1 MDSELPTHTSP
12 GAGGADAGL
21 PPLDPIGPYT
31 LLRLLGEGGMGA
43 VYLAEQKTPVERHV
57 ALKVI
62 KLGMD
67 TREVVARFEA
77 ERQALAVMDHP
88 GIAHVF
94 DGGATD
100 AGRPFFAMEFV
111 EGEPIT
117 RFCDR
122 HNLTVHERVTLF
134 IDVCRAVQHA
144 HQKGIVHRDLKP
156 SNVLVTLQD
165 GRAAS
170 KIIDFGI
177 AKAIEKPLTN
187 RTFATGFGHFVGTP
201 AYMSPEQLG
210 LTGQDVDTRADIYSL
225 GVLLYELL
233 AGARPFESREI
244 DTGLNL
250 IEAIRNEEPA
260 RPSSRLIGMAAD
272 TQKWIAQSRKTDAPS
287 LRGVLERDLD
297 WIVLKAIEK
306 DRSRRYD
313 TANTLAGDLQRYL
326 NNEPVSARPPSR
338 SYRMR
343 KFVARHRFGVSAGA
357 AMLVLIVTSAGVI
370 LAQSVRVARERD
382 RAATEAAKA
391 LSINEFLQQMLASA
405 NPIGT
410 GSRTVTVVEAL
421 SAAERRLDGTLGSQ
435 PEVAAAVRRTLA
447 ETYLGLGEFDRAEK
461 ILTTAVNMNRAANRT
476 RELVADLA
484 QLADT
489 LRAHYKRE
497 EALRVVGEALE
508 LGRRSGAVPEQMA
521 MIKFIKAE
529 TLRENGEPDAALP
542 LAMEALEER
551 RKIFG
556 ADSYEV
562 GGGYQQLGNIAVQKG
577 DLPRAQQLYQQA
589 VDLFRKARGPQNYS
603 TVLAM
608 NDLATTYIASNEFEK
623 ALGTL
628 EEVVKIQRLT
638 LGDAHPDLATSLEN
652 LANVLYRLNRQPE
665 AIAKLEEVLAVRRRA
680 FGDESMPVARTMFN
694 LGQVY
699 TSTKDLEKADRTM
712 PEGVARLEHAL
723 GAKHPDMITA
733 YRGFAILRE
742 AQGRYAEAVT
752 LARTSLAL
760 AIDTVGPDNPSTATS
775 HFRLG
780 RALMLQKQYAEAE
793 QHLIRARDIRAKV
806 AGPDA
811 PATQDANRELVRLYE
826 AWGKPQET
834 KAPSGGASL
843 LR

>member
-12 GAGGADAGL
+12 GACDADACA

-31 LLRLLGEGGMGA
+31 PVRLLGEGGMGA
-43 VYLAEQKTPVERHV
+43 VYLAKQETPVERHV

-94 DGGATD
+94 DGGITD

-122 HNLTVHERVTLF
+122 HNLTVDERVTLF

-156 SNVLVTLQD
+156 SNVLVTRQD

-177 AKAIEKPLTN
+177 AKAIEKPLTD
-187 RTFATGFGHFVGTP
+187 RTFATGFGQFVGTP

-210 LTGQDVDTRADIYSL
+210 LTGQDIDTRADIYSL

-233 AGARPFESREI
+233 AGVRPFESREI
-244 DTGLNL
+244 NTGLNL
-250 IEAIRNEEPA
+250 IEAIRNEEA
-260 RPSSRLIGMAAD
+260 VRPSSRLTAMAAD
-272 TQKWIAQSRKTDAPS
+272 TQKWIAQSRKTDAAS

-297 WIVLKAIEK
+297 WIVLKAIET

-326 NNEPVSARPPSR
+326 NTEPVSARPPSR
-338 SYRMR
+338 SYRLR
-343 KFVARHRFGVSAGA
+343 KFVARHRFGVSAAA
-357 AMLVLIVTSAGVI
+357 AMLTLVLTSAGVI

-405 NPIGT
+405 NPTGT
-410 GSRTVTVVEAL
+410 GSRTVTVADAL
-421 SAAERRLDGTLGSQ
+421 SAAERRLDGTLGAQ

-447 ETYLGLGEFDRAEK
+447 DTYVGLGEYDRAEK
-461 ILTTAVNMNRAANRT
+461 ILSTAVGISRGANRT
-476 RELVADLA
+476 HELVADLA
-484 QLADT
+484 QLAET
-489 LRAHYKRE
+489 LRAHHKRD
-497 EALRVVGEALE
+497 EALRVAGEALE
-508 LGRRSGAVPEQMA
+508 LGQATGAAAEQIA
-521 MIKFIKAE
+521 TIKFIKAE
-529 TLRENGEPDAALP
+529 TLRENGEADAALP
-542 LAMEALEER
+542 VAMEALEAR
-551 RKIFG
+551 RRIFG

-562 GGGYQQLGNIAVQKG
+562 GSSHQQLGNIAVQKG

-589 VDLFRKARGPQNYS
+589 IDLIRKARGPQHYT

-623 ALGTL
+623 ALATL
-628 EEVVKIQRLT
+628 DELVTIQRPT
-638 LGDAHPDLATSLEN
+638 LGDAHPELATSLEN
-652 LANVLYRLNRQPE
+652 LANVEYRLNRRRE
-665 AIAKLEEVLAVRRRA
+665 AIAKLEEVLAIRRRA
-680 FGDESMPVARTMFN
+680 FGDDSMPVARTMFN

-699 TSTKDLEKADRTM
+699 TSTKDLEKADKMM
-712 PEGVARLEHAL
+712 PEGVARLERAL

-733 YRGFAILRE
+733 YRGFAVLRE
-742 AQGRYAEAVT
+742 VQGRYAEAAT

-760 AIDTVGPDNPSTATS
+760 ALATVGPDNPSTATS

-780 RALMLQKQYAEAE
+780 RVLMLQKQYADAE
-793 QHLIRARDIRAKV
+793 QHLTRARDIRAKV
-806 AGPDA
+806 SGPEA
-811 PATQDANRELVRLYE
+811 PATQEANRELARLRE
-826 AWGKPQET
+826 ARGKSQET
-834 KAPSGGASL
+834 K
-843 LR
+843 